1 MELKPIRTEEEYN
14 QALRKIDHLIDCKED
29 SKEEDLLEVISLL
42 IWDYEEKHYSI
53 ERLSPIQALRTRME
67 VLNLKPKDLVK
78 IIGDKSRVSDILS
91 QKRKLTLKMIRD
103 LHNSLNIPFETL
115 IQEY

>member
-14 QALRKIDHLIDCKED
+14 QALRQIDNLIDCKEN

-42 IWDYEEKHYSI
+42 VWDYEEKHYSI
-53 ERLSPIQALRTRME
+53 ESLSPIQALKTRME
-67 VLNLKPKDLVK
+67 ELNLKPKDLVK

-103 LHNSLNIPFETL
+103 LHNSLNIPIETL